1 MGTSPWTG
9 PVILTLCF
17 SVLALVVSAIA
28 PGWQVISWRR
38 SGPRVRVTSKS
49 GFAAADPFVSI
60 EITNAGRLATEIS
73 QIAFQLFR
81 LDDQNAVLMF
91 RDVLGDLVT
100 MPIPL
105 GPGAT
110 VSKMFAAGAVLEV
123 QDTNGFAGTEAR
135 PYAITGHGRTE
146 GDQFDLR
153 SRVQM
158 LVESAERK
166 S

>member
-1 MGTSPWTG
+1 MGSPWTG
-9 PVILTLCF
+9 PVILTLCV
-17 SVLALVVSAIA
+17 SILALAVSAITL
-28 PGWQVISWRR
+28 GWQVISWRR

-49 GFAAADPFVSI
+49 GFAGTAPFVSI

-73 QIAFQLFR
+73 QMAFQLSS
-81 LDDQNAVLMF
+81 LDDRNQVVMF

-105 GPGAT
+105 APGAT
-110 VSKMFAAGAVLEV
+110 VSKLFAASAVLEV
-123 QDTNGFAGTEAR
+123 LDGNEFAGTEAR

-153 SRVQM
+153 GRVQM
-158 LVESAERK
+158 LVETAERR

>member
-9 PVILTLCF
+9 PVILTLCL
-17 SVLALVVSAIA
+17 SVLALVVSAVA
-28 PGWQVISWRR
+28 LGWQVISWRR

-49 GFAAADPFVSI
+49 GFAAAEPFVSI

-73 QIAFQLFR
+73 QIAFQLSG
-81 LDDQNAVLMF
+81 LDDQNQVLMF

-100 MPIPL
+100 MPVPL
-105 GPGAT
+105 APGAT

-123 QDTNGFAGTEAR
+123 LDTNGFAGTEAR

-158 LVESAERK
+158 LVETAERQ

>member
-9 PVILTLCF
+9 PVILTLCV

-28 PGWQVISWRR
+28 LGWQVISWRR

-49 GFAAADPFVSI
+49 GFAAAEPFVSI

-73 QIAFQLFR
+73 QMAFQLSR
-81 LDDQNAVLMF
+81 LDDRKQVLMF

-100 MPIPL
+100 MPIRL
-105 GPGAT
+105 APGAT
-110 VSKMFAAGAVLEV
+110 VSKMFAAAAVLEV
-123 QDTNGFAGTEAR
+123 LDSNGFAGSEAR

-153 SRVQM
+153 GRVQM
-158 LVESAERK
+158 LVETAERK

>member
-9 PVILTLCF
+9 PLVLTLCV
-17 SVLALVVSAIA
+17 SILALVVSAIA
-28 PGWQVISWRR
+28 LGWQVISWRR

-49 GFAAADPFVSI
+49 GFAASEPFVSI

-73 QIAFQLFR
+73 QIAFQLSR
-81 LDDQNAVLMF
+81 LDDQKQVVMF

-105 GPGAT
+105 PPGAT

-123 QDTNGFAGTEAR
+123 LDSNEFAATEAR

-153 SRVQM
+153 GRVQM
-158 LVESAERK
+158 LVETAERR

>member
-1 MGTSPWTG
+1 M
-9 PVILTLCF
+9 
-17 SVLALVVSAIA
+17 
-28 PGWQVISWRR
+28 
-38 SGPRVRVTSKS
+38 
-49 GFAAADPFVSI
+49 SI

-73 QIAFQLFR
+73 QIAFQLSR
-81 LDDQNAVLMF
+81 LDDRKQVLMF

-105 GPGAT
+105 PPGAK

-123 QDTNGFAGTEAR
+123 LDANEFTATEAR

-153 SRVQM
+153 GRVQM
-158 LVESAERK
+158 LVKTAERR